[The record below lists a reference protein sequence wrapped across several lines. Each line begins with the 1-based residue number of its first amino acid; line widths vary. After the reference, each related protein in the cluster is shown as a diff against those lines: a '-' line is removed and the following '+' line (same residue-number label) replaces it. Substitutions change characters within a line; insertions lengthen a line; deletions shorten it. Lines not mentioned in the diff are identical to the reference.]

1 MLVILTVQCSL
12 RISLREKYHIRS
24 YSGLHFPAFALNTLL
39 RPNNYYAKRTIKAV
53 IKYIEKE
60 SELHDVVAQG
70 INKIYILSGGSL
82 IHRIKWTKYDIQQNS
97 KKVKTLFQKTG
108 EKRLSSGVLGK
119 KSTSGSGDRFLEK
132 KSSYF
137 RELYL

>member
-1 MLVILTVQCSL
+1 MLEMLTVQCCL

-39 RPNNYYAKRTIKAV
+39 RPNKYYAKPTIKAV

-70 INKIYILSGGSL
+70 INKKYILGGGSL
-82 IHRIKWTKYDIQQNS
+82 NHRIKWDKI
-97 KKVKTLFQKTG
+97 
-108 EKRLSSGVLGK
+108 
-119 KSTSGSGDRFLEK
+119 
-132 KSSYF
+132 
-137 RELYL
+137 